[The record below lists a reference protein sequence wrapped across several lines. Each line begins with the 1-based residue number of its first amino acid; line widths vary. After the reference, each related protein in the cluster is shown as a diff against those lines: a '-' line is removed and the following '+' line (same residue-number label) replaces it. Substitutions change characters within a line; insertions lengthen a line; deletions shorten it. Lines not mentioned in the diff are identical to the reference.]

1 MVLIAK
7 ISTQAGNGQ
16 DIVGPSD
23 TTLPSRW
30 IQNFVCLQKKTE
42 MKRLNLCGNK
52 AEKAK
57 CSPSDHQIKG
67 NAHSGK
73 QNPSEAPRKSLFGA
87 VDWATKMLN

>member
-1 MVLIAK
+1 
-7 ISTQAGNGQ
+7 
-16 DIVGPSD
+16 
-23 TTLPSRW
+23 
-30 IQNFVCLQKKTE
+30 

-87 VDWATKMLN
+87 VDWATKMLS